1 MTEDN
6 AERELTA
13 LGAHLSAGGTR
24 SRESAHPQVPHPSLC
39 HLHRRWFLPHF
50 TSLPA
55 RGLAPWPAGLRGLRA
70 GLHPTRLCDWL
81 APQAAAPATC
91 RSPPPRGLPEQ
102 QPLLAPRLV
111 GPHGSGSQQTGL
123 LKEMLPCLRG
133 DPSRPTPQGLPQ
145 GPPHSLPSR
154 LGGLRTHHA
163 FSISTAHRAP
173 HVAGGTEP
181 LLKKPPRN
189 WRLGDSK
196 GWNPQERGVST
207 ASLEHPGWS
216 ESRAHQNQLRLEG
229 P

>member
-1 MTEDN
+1 M
-6 AERELTA
+6 
-13 LGAHLSAGGTR
+13 
-24 SRESAHPQVPHPSLC
+24 LC
-39 HLHRRWFLPHF
+39 HLHRRSFLPHF

-55 RGLAPWPAGLRGLRA
+55 GGLVLWPAGLRGLRA

-91 RSPPPRGLPEQ
+91 RSPPPRALPEQ
-102 QPLLAPRLV
+102 QPLLAPQLA

-123 LKEMLPCLRG
+123 LKDTLPCLPAQG
-133 DPSRPTPQGLPQ
+133 DPSRPTPP
-145 GPPHSLPSR
+145 LPSR
-154 LGGLRTHHA
+154 LGGLRIHHA

-196 GWNPQERGVST
+196 AWNPREERSVRPP
-207 ASLEHPGWS
+207 L
-216 ESRAHQNQLRLEG
+216 
-229 P
+229 